1 MASYIPRPRPGFLD
15 NLERL
20 SRSGPPRWRDLKEKR
35 LFEYD
40 PLHGHIEGYNLRGEH
55 VGVYDAVSGMQIGDP
70 IRGRKIDV

>member
-40 PLHGHIEGYNLRGEH
+40 PLHGHVEGYNLRGEH

-70 IRGRKIDV
+70 IRGRTIDV